1 MPKVTQLLNG
11 KAELELASPQGWP
24 LSKGLSL
31 VAGGLVL
38 LNS

>member
-11 KAELELASPQGWP
+11 KAELASPQGWP
-24 LSKGLSL
+24 LSKGLCL
-31 VAGGLVL
+31 AGGGLVL